1 MEAMSEPESSL
12 GDRQHSAVTAPTYVA
27 TGLPVTTERF
37 NKNECKTMW
46 GSHMM
51 QPRVV
56 DVRTEE
62 RKASRNPNRAQASA
76 ICEFASAHFAGSV
89 EDAIWA
95 LRTAESC
102 SGREATGQRHTTH
115 KCVERRPSRAS
126 STRRRAAST
135 TKRSSTSS
143 SDDSGGD
150 LPESQV
156 VPCAVMGVAS

>member
-1 MEAMSEPESSL
+1 MAVTSEPESHP
-12 GDRQHSAVTAPTYVA
+12 GDRQRSAVTAPTYVA

-62 RKASRNPNRAQASA
+62 RKASWNPNLAKASA
-76 ICEFASAHFAGSV
+76 ICEFAAAHFAGSV

-95 LRTAESC
+95 LRAAESC
-102 SGREATGQRHTTH
+102 SGHDATGQRPTTR
-115 KCVERRPSRAS
+115 KCVERRPSRVS

-143 SDDSGGD
+143 SDDRGGD
-150 LPESQV
+150 LHESQV